1 MANTFELQ
9 QPPVQSE
16 PTDAKGSSPVNHT
29 SKDTPKVKK
38 RWIDF
43 ALDNIVWILL
53 VVFVLIG
60 ALMNPFFLSVPNFQN
75 ILVQAT
81 TLGFLGVAIAMCM
94 LLGEIDLSVVGI
106 LGFSGAVG
114 AVAMQN
120 GVPGFLGI
128 LIVLGIG
135 ALIGFINGICVAKL
149 RMTSLIET
157 LAMGLVLGGGV
168 LAITRGQTVSI
179 TEQAFTWLGQGRIA
193 TWPVMPIAL
202 VLLFVAV
209 TVFLYRTPMGRKIY
223 AAGGNRRAA
232 YAAGINTKNL
242 VIATFT
248 FSGLLAAVAGWLT
261 TAYLGGVNPTLG
273 SSDMLLYAI
282 AAPVIGGVA
291 LTGGRGA
298 TIGILGGVLLL
309 TVVQVGLQVIN
320 IDAYYVGV
328 VGGAMIFLAVIV
340 DAIRVR
346 RRQAAE

>member
-1 MANTFELQ
+1 MANTAELQ
-9 QPPVQSE
+9 ESAVRSGPTE
-16 PTDAKGSSPVNHT
+16 PAAPSIRK
-29 SKDTPKVKK
+29 PKTNWV
-38 RWIDF
+38 DF

-53 VVFVLIG
+53 VVFVLVG
-60 ALMNPFFLSVPNFQN
+60 ALLNPFFLSVPNFQN

-114 AVAMQN
+114 AVAMN
-120 GVPGFLGI
+120 SGLPGFLGI
-128 LIVLGIG
+128 ILVVGVG
-135 ALIGFINGICVAKL
+135 ALIGLINGICVAKL

-168 LAITRGQTVSI
+168 LAVTRGQTISI
-179 TEQAFTWLGQGRIA
+179 TEQTFTWLGQGRIA
-193 TWPVMPIAL
+193 TWPVMPVAL
-202 VLLFVAV
+202 ILLFIAIS
-209 TVFLYRTPMGRKIY
+209 VFLYRTPWGRKIY

-242 VIATFT
+242 VIVTFT
-248 FSGLLAAVAGWLT
+248 FSGFLAGVAGWLT

-282 AAPVIGGVA
+282 AAPVIGGVS

-309 TVVQVGLQVIN
+309 TIVQVGLQVIN

-340 DAIRVR
+340 DAVRVR